1 MKYALCLMMLIATLG
16 CSDGESPYRSAA
28 NVDRST
34 GAMDGTPSGERA
46 FASQGLDA
54 KDVMYKSTGRMEGD
68 GEPVLGVP
76 ARFANKKA
84 DKDAGI
90 TRKIITNAEVFII
103 LEDLDSGE
111 KQLKELITQNG
122 GQIANSDLRGTSG
135 SQRAGHWKIRIPVA
149 NFDAFKAQAEKIGN
163 LERSSTNSSDVTEEF
178 YDVEARLKNKK
189 IEEARLIQHLEK
201 STAKLSDIL
210 EVEKELSRV
219 RGEVEQMQGR
229 INMLNNLTSLTTIDV
244 SLREVKNY
252 VPPTA
257 ASFGDDVN
265 RTLSSS
271 WSGLVTA
278 GRKFTLSLVSLLPW
292 IPLLAIIGYL
302 AYLLL
307 RRLITKSKSITVSA

>member
-1 MKYALCLMMLIATLG
+1 MKHLTLLVSLAFIG
-16 CSDGESPYRSAA
+16 CSGYEPEQANTADESLDRAA
-28 NVDRST
+28 VPELMNEKYQSSDSVAFKSFGRT
-34 GAMDGTPSGERA
+34 TTPSM
-46 FASQGLDA
+46 QGITLA
-54 KDVMYKSTGRMEGD
+54 GRGGD
-68 GEPVLGVP
+68 GDIGGD
-76 ARFANKKA
+76 KKPNI
-84 DKDAGI
+84 D
-90 TRKIITNAEVFII
+90 RKIITNAEVFLI
-103 LEDLDSGE
+103 LEDLDAGE

-122 GQIANSDLRGTSG
+122 GLIASSDLRGTSG

-149 NFDAFKAQAEKIGN
+149 NFDAFKAKVEKIGN
-163 LERSSTNSSDVTEEF
+163 LERSSTHSSDVTEEF

-189 IEEARLIQHLEK
+189 IEETRLIQHLEK

-265 RTLSSS
+265 RTLNSS
-271 WSGLVTA
+271 WSGLVTT
-278 GRKFTLSLVSLLPW
+278 GRKFTLSLISLLPW
-292 IPLLAIIGYL
+292 VPFLAILGYL
-302 AYLLL
+302 VYLLL
-307 RRLITKSKSITVSA
+307 RRLIIKSKPATISA

>member
-1 MKYALCLMMLIATLG
+1 MKHLTLFALLAFIG
-16 CSDGESPYRSAA
+16 CSGYEPEQTNTPGRSPDISAVPELMNEKYLSSDSFADGSFGQKKISSLQAIALTR
-28 NVDRST
+28 R
-34 GAMDGTPSGERA
+34 GG
-46 FASQGLDA
+46 
-54 KDVMYKSTGRMEGD
+54 EGD
-68 GEPVLGVP
+68 NGG
-76 ARFANKKA
+76 
-84 DKDAGI
+84 DKRPNID
-90 TRKIITNAEVFII
+90 RKIITNAEVFLI

-111 KQLKELITQNG
+111 KQLKDLITKNG
-122 GQIANSDLRGTSG
+122 GLIANSDLRGTSG

-149 NFDAFKAQAEKIGN
+149 NFDAFKAKVEKIGN
-163 LERSSTNSSDVTEEF
+163 LERSSTNSSDVTEDF

-189 IEEARLIQHLEK
+189 IEETRLIQHLEK

-219 RGEVEQMQGR
+219 RGEIEQMQGR

-265 RTLSSS
+265 RTLSGS
-271 WSGLVTA
+271 WSGLVNT

-302 AYLLL
+302 AYLIL
-307 RRLITKSKSITVSA
+307 RRFITKSKPVTVSA